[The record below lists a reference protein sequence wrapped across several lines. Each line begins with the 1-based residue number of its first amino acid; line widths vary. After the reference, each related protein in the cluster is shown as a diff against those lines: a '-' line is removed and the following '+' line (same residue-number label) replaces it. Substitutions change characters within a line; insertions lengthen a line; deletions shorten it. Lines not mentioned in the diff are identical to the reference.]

1 MGYLGVSPDDDEAQ
15 AWAYL
20 GGKPPD
26 IHPHGTILYSDG
38 SGPPRLIHTA
48 PDLQLAAPTAWEGVG
63 QAIGQG
69 VAGAG
74 DSITNTLIDVGG
86 AIAQRLPTGIEHA
99 LEWTPFQTEPDW
111 QKSVSQGRENL
122 EKWINSDK
130 QYQGFAAQT
139 AGGAAKDL
147 AEFAPALLSGGT
159 LAPFFGGALVGGA
172 SADDTYRDLTAQGV
186 DDTTAKE
193 AALGQGVVGAAG
205 AMLPFK
211 FGSVATKIIGGAG
224 LNVGLG
230 VAGRASNWAVLKANG
245 YDDMAA
251 MQRPLDR
258 QSVIAELI
266 VGAGMGL
273 GAHFI
278 EGPNGKTLPLEE
290 RPAPSDVDAA
300 RVTADQARAAD
311 AAPGIPTDP
320 AAAALHQQ
328 VFDRVVDDFTNGREP
343 QVSPDEARALT
354 ANIVDNPSHLA
365 MLRQMHEWAGSYP
378 EVQTAETLGR
388 ILDEA
393 QSRLDA
399 REPSYAPEAFSEDLT
414 PVERAENEDFQR
426 FFDGSKVVDAQG
438 NPQTLYHG
446 TAGDFSE
453 FDNARLGES
462 TGHMTAP
469 LGHFLAED
477 RAKAQGYA
485 ENASHGVPA
494 EERVI
499 AAHAAIRQ
507 PKEMSLQDLMGID
520 SHDGARA
527 LKAKLE
533 RQGYDGIHIPEIG
546 QWVAFDAKQIRA
558 TNGKV
563 RAAMPKSRAEN
574 GERESLAGKTSPDEV
589 DDAGMRQLEATHGNT
604 LVEQEDGTVK
614 TVREMAQ
621 QMRENVANAE
631 NGNRL
636 MAAAVACFAR
646 NGVPF

>member
-1 MGYLGVSPDDDEAQ
+1 MGYLGEQPGDD
-15 AWAYL
+15 YL
-20 GGKPPD
+20 LD
-26 IHPHGTILYSDG
+26 ASADRGTS
-38 SGPPRLIHTA
+38 
-48 PDLQLAAPTAWEGVG
+48 QLAAPTAWEGIG
-63 QAIGQG
+63 QATGQG
-69 VAGAG
+69 IAGAG
-74 DSITNTLIDVGG
+74 DSITNTLIDMGG
-86 AIAQRLPTGIEHA
+86 AIAQRLPSGVEHA

-122 EKWINSDK
+122 EKWIGSDK

-139 AGGAAKDL
+139 AGATVKGL
-147 AEFAPALLSGGT
+147 GEFAPALFAGAA
-159 LAPFFGGALVGGA
+159 APFVGGALVGGA

-211 FGSVATKIIGGAG
+211 FGSVASKIIGGAG

-230 VAGRASNWAVLKANG
+230 VAGRTSNWAVLKANG

-278 EGPNGKTLPLEE
+278 EGPGGKTLPIEE

-354 ANIVDNPSHLA
+354 ANIVDNPSHMA

-399 REPSYAPEAFSEDLT
+399 REPSYAPDALSEDLT
-414 PVERAENEDFQR
+414 PAERTEQEDFQR

-499 AAHAAIRQ
+499 AAHVAIRQ
-507 PKEMSLQDLMGID
+507 PKEMSLQDLMDID

-558 TNGKV
+558 SNGKV
-563 RAAMPKSRAEN
+563 RAATPKPRAEN

-589 DDAGMRQLEATHGNT
+589 DDAGMRQLEATQGNT